1 MLSHEGHCCSHSQV
15 ILIENKE
22 ESLDK
27 ARVRGQEL
35 GLANLRLIQA
45 NLDYFTGPFHIG
57 VSNHGHGPL
66 QQNKPSNTERTTI
79 AEAEVESPYPR
90 RMSRVCVQVNAT

>member
-1 MLSHEGHCCSHSQV
+1 M

-27 ARVRGQEL
+27 ARARGKEL

-57 VSNHGHGPL
+57 VSSHGHGKL
-66 QQNKPSNTERTTI
+66 QQNKPYTTEIRTIT
-79 AEAEVESPYPR
+79 EAEIESPYPPVR
-90 RMSRVCVQVNAT
+90 AVCMLVNAT

>member
-1 MLSHEGHCCSHSQV
+1 M

-27 ARVRGQEL
+27 ARARGKEL

-57 VSNHGHGPL
+57 VSSHGQGKTAAKQTLYHRNQNDNRSRDRTPL
-66 QQNKPSNTERTTI
+66 SPS
-79 AEAEVESPYPR
+79 
-90 RMSRVCVQVNAT
+90 MGCVYAG